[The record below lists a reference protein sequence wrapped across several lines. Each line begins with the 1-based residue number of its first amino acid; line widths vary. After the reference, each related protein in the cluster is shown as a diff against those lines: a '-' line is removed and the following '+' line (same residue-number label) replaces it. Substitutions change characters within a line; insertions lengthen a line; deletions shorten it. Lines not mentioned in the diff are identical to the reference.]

1 MLNYLFEK
9 SQERKQLK
17 TALWQYNLGLDDLD
31 PHDLKMVLASLHRHV
46 NIVSKKYA
54 QPPATVSHHVIT
66 PVTWA
71 IAYCL
76 QGASRIV
83 QINPSFRDDIDEVE
97 TELVLHLSGESD
109 GEQSIYPEVFSIL
122 LASTACHPEVL
133 DFRRNLGYIS
143 QLENPRS
150 AYAR

>member
-1 MLNYLFEK
+1 MLKYLFEK
-9 SQERKQLK
+9 NHERKQLK
-17 TALWQYNLGLDDLD
+17 IALSEYHLGLDDLD
-31 PHDLKMVLASLHRHV
+31 PHDLKKVLASIHRHV
-46 NIVSKKYA
+46 TIVSKKYG
-54 QPPATVSHHVIT
+54 QPPALVSHHVIT

-76 QGASRIV
+76 LGASKIS
-83 QINPSFRDDIDEVE
+83 QINPTFRDDIDEVE

-109 GEQSIYPEVFSIL
+109 GEQSIYPEIFSIF

-150 AYAR
+150 SYAR